1 MVVNKTITLQS
12 SERAVI
18 NASQDAEFGIVP
30 NIARWI
36 GITIM
41 ANYSTIKGFKI
52 VNASNYGIEIRADYC
67 VIQDNII
74 EG

>member
-1 MVVNKTITLQS
+1 
-12 SERAVI
+12 
-18 NASQDAEFGIVP
+18 
-30 NIARWI
+30 
-36 GITIM
+36 M

-74 EG
+74 EGQLAGIYAYGPEEEFSPIAKVFSEE